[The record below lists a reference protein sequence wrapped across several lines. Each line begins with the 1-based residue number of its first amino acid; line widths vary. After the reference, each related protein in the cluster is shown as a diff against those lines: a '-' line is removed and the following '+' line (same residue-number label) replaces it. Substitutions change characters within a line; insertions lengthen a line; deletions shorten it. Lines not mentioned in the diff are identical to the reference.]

1 MSLFERARFAGD
13 GLGIGPMGALH
24 SHYVGVKWF
33 SRPKGDAGWEW
44 RGCDARPGRE
54 TRLEIDNR
62 LDRLSQVNP
71 AVCSVVEMRTFNEW
85 NSPET
90 VPRLAFSTW

>member
-1 MSLFERARFAGD
+1 M
-13 GLGIGPMGALH
+13 P
-24 SHYVGVKWF
+24 VGN
-33 SRPKGDAGWEW
+33 DA
-44 RGCDARPGRE
+44 DVTPGRE

-90 VPRLAFSTW
+90 VPRQACSTRTADRYWNFGRMWPTEETGALIEA